1 MPYYYFDST
10 ALVKRYS
17 MERGTRIVN
26 KLLVKRGKVAVAVCS
41 SAFSVLGRAQARS
54 LGMPELPIAVIP
66 HPFGTRSRDDVRAL
80 AERCVDDI
88 VKTRD
93 WYEQMFS
100 MRPIYYKA
108 EEPNAQAMLRFG
120 NNTLYLRNIKRP
132 GGKPYVEH
140 FAFEIENYDQDRVE
154 AELKS
159 RGYKPLPDSTL
170 GWTIQDPEGMRS
182 EIAGRGLPEYISEK
196 CNGRA
201 TDCPGGPRG

>member
-1 MPYYYFDST
+1 MIHFIAETGIFPGASDPCAIINSDKCKGAEAAGLKNLAAT
-10 ALVKRYS
+10 PKPS
-17 MERGTRIVN
+17 GRGFKAT
-26 KLLVKRGKVAVAVCS
+26 
-41 SAFSVLGRAQARS
+41 AFSHIVL
-54 LGMPELPIAVIP
+54 
-66 HPFGTRSRDDVRAL
+66 
-80 AERCVDDI
+80 CVDDI

-159 RGYKPLPDSTL
+159 RGYKPVPDSKL
-170 GWTIQDPEGMRS
+170 GWTIQDPEGMRI

-196 CNGRA
+196 CKGRA